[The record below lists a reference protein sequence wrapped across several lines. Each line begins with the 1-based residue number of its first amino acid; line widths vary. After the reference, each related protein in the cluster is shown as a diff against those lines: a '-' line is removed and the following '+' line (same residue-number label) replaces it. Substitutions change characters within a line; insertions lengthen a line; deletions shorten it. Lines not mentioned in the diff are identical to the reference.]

1 MGVDRRLMRS
11 SLDNCVRRTLVNAC
25 AAVHAF
31 VIVYDGDVI
40 NDNCVLRANVD
51 ACAAS
56 DTLIY
61 DYFYHGAIPRSQVL
75 WRNIISFALLYRR
88 VVVGK

>member
-1 MGVDRRLMRS
+1 MRD
-11 SLDNCVRRTLVNAC
+11 SLDKCVRGTLVNAC
-25 AAVHAF
+25 AALNAF

-40 NDNCVLRANVD
+40 NDNCVLRANVN

-61 DYFYHGAIPRSQVL
+61 DYFYHGAIPRSHVL
-75 WRNIISFALLYRR
+75 WSNIIFFPP
-88 VVVGK
+88 